1 MKNNKQRVCIA
12 ARKRGLTVNETRRLF
27 RAFGCPP
34 TVAEVPYTIGT
45 IWLQNFY
52 GEMVPFTD
60 NKDRR
65 DISRPMADALIRE
78 IDLFKD
84 MVR

>member
-1 MKNNKQRVCIA
+1 MRSNKQRVCIA
-12 ARKRGLTVNETRRLF
+12 ARKRGLSTDETRRLF
-27 RAFGCPP
+27 RVFGCPP

-45 IWLQNFY
+45 IWLRNVW
-52 GEMVPFTD
+52 GEMVPFSD

-78 IDLFKD
+78 LDSFKD
-84 MVR
+84 MLR